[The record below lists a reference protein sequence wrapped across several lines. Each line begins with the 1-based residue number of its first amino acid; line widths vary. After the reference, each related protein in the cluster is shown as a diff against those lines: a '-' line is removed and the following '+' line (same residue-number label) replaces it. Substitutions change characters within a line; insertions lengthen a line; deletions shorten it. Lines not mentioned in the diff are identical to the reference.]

1 MSLVKLSTHIDL
13 IKTTQTKDRQGFP
26 TTHDEI
32 VASQQAYFEPK
43 NSTEKWSNL
52 AVFAE
57 ANAIFRFRYIPGV
70 AVTAN
75 MVIVS
80 DTGRYRIISTED
92 VRGRHM
98 YWECICQKSA
108 PSKA

>member
-1 MSLVKLSTHIDL
+1 MSIGKMTTHIDL

-32 VASQQAYFEPK
+32 VASQRAYFEPK

-70 AVTAN
+70 EVTAD

-80 DTGRYRIISTED
+80 DTGRYRIINAED
-92 VRGRHM
+92 VRNRHM
-98 YWECICQKSA
+98 YWECVCQKSV